1 MAAADRRRRHWND
14 LSVRSARSW
23 WSSDADRAGLAAGG
37 LWGVY
42 EGFRRPL
49 TRATPSASFTL
60 ASLNAPYK
68 RAAEAAAAAAGGSAA
83 AAASAVPPPGAAS
96 APFAAAA
103 PPPPMGQAAG
113 TSSATAPPGASA
125 GSAPAAAARASPT
138 MKLRLNTILN
148 SATARGT
155 FLGNN
160 AGVLGAPAQLRSATD
175 RAQRSSTTRST
186 AQSTDNAGGTTSSA
200 A

>member
-1 MAAADRRRRHWND
+1 MRHEYIAGIPDSCRWDGND
-14 LSVRSARSW
+14 LLVRFARSV
-23 WSSDADRAGLAAGG
+23 AACIAERAGLALGG
-37 LWGVY
+37 AWGVF

-68 RAAEAAAAAAGGSAA
+68 RAAESAFAATAGAATGGPAA
-83 AAASAVPPPGAAS
+83 AAASAAPPAGAAA

-113 TSSATAPPGASA
+113 TSSATAPSG
-125 GSAPAAAARASPT
+125 GSTGPAPAAAARASPT

-160 AGVLGAPAQLRSATD
+160 AGVLGAPRKPLRTV
-175 RAQRSSTTRST
+175 
-186 AQSTDNAGGTTSSA
+186 
-200 A
+200 